1 MKIAAWNVNS
11 LRVRLPQVLRWMEQT
26 SPDVLA
32 LQELKMETAIFPQA
46 VFQEKGLYTAANGQK
61 TYNGVA
67 IISRF
72 PLSDI
77 ETPDY
82 DEQRRIIAATVNGFR
97 IVNVY
102 VPNGEAVGS
111 LKYQY
116 KLKWLAYLKDYLKT
130 QLKQYSKVV
139 VLGDFNI
146 APHDDDVYDPKA
158 WEGSVLCSLPER
170 EALTEIFALGFLD
183 SFRLFTQKKEQY
195 SWWDYRTFAFKR
207 NRGLRI
213 DHILI
218 SDVLEKYCK
227 SSSIDIIPRGWE
239 QPSDHA
245 PVMVEF
251 ES

>member
-11 LRVRLPQVLRWMEQT
+11 LRVRLPQVLTWIEQA
-26 SPDVLA
+26 SPDILA

-46 VFQEKGLYTAANGQK
+46 AFQEKGLYAAANGQK

-82 DEQRRIIAATVNGFR
+82 DEQRRIIAATVNGIR
-97 IVNVY
+97 VVNVY

-116 KLKWLAYLKDYLKT
+116 KLKWLAYLKDYLKK

-146 APHDDDVYDPKA
+146 APHDEDVYDPKA
-158 WEGSVLCSLPER
+158 WENSVLFSVPEK
-170 EALTEIFALGFLD
+170 EALKEIFALGFLD
-183 SFRLFTQKKEQY
+183 SFRLFKQKEKQY

-218 SDVLEKYCK
+218 SDVLEKHCK
-227 SSSIDIIPRGWE
+227 SSSIDIVPRGWE

-245 PVMVEF
+245 PVVVEF
-251 ES
+251 V